1 MKYSRILSG
10 VLCALVLMLPAY
22 ALRSRTAESVKV
34 APEEIIDDDIIMLG
48 QNITVEGTVL
58 GDVYAF
64 GQTVKITGDVGGS
77 VFTGGANV
85 TIDAKSVETVWAAA
99 GSIELLGN
107 VTRNAVLTG
116 GSICVCDAA
125 YIGKDLGVYGGK
137 LSVQGNVAGTLRGN
151 VGKFVLSGKSGR
163 VKVNAEE
170 ATLKSSAEI
179 QGDFILTSVNEP
191 VIEEGATIVGEQ
203 KVLKPEV
210 KESGQAFAALAPVFA
225 FFFAMIKILVF
236 IAKII
241 VGILLIA
248 LFRRY
253 VRRIMDT
260 LVTKIWQSLGW
271 GFLCVIVIPVAIAIL
286 FLVLV
291 GYPLGIFFTYVY
303 TVLWYLASIFV
314 SLVVGE
320 QVIKLFKK
328 EGEISLYLS
337 FIVGIIILFVIGFIP
352 ILNFLVRIFTV
363 LFGFGAV
370 AMGTWYLLK
379 DLRQKELL

>member
-1 MKYSRILSG
+1 MRYSRILSG
-10 VLCALVLMLPAY
+10 VLCSLVFMLPVY
-22 ALRSRTAESVKV
+22 ALRSRVDESVKV
-34 APEEIIDDDIIMLG
+34 GIDEIIDDDIIMLG

-64 GQTVKITGDVGGS
+64 GQSVKITGDVGGS

-85 TIDAKSVETVWAAA
+85 TIDAQSVETVWAAG

-116 GSICVCDAA
+116 GTICVCDAA

-137 LSVQGNVAGTLRGN
+137 LSMEGNVVGTLRGSI
-151 VGKFVLSGKSGR
+151 GKFVLSGKSGR

-170 ATLKSSAEI
+170 ATLKPSAEI
-179 QGDFILTSVNEP
+179 LGDFVLTSDNEP
-191 VIEEGATIVGEQ
+191 VIEEGATIMGEQ
-203 KVLKPEV
+203 KVLKPEK
-210 KESGQAFAALAPVFA
+210 KESGQAFAALAPMFA

-236 IAKII
+236 VAKII
-241 VGILLIA
+241 VGILLIT

-260 LVTKIWQSLGW
+260 LATKTWQSLGW
-271 GFLCVIVIPVAIAIL
+271 GFLGVIVIPVAIAIL
-286 FLVLV
+286 FLILV

-314 SLVVGE
+314 SLVIGE

-328 EGEISLYLS
+328 EGDISLYLS

-352 ILNFLVRIFTV
+352 ILNIIVRIFTL

-370 AMGTWYLLK
+370 AMGTWFLLK
-379 DLRQKELL
+379 DMREKELL